1 MATRSFGFI
10 AYLWK
15 GESASPPAN
24 PAQNWVYRNTADG
37 NVYLFDAGVWNVM
50 LRPGSP
56 GPAGADGIS
65 PVVAV
70 KENTETSYILTISYN
85 DVAGQI
91 QTFDT
96 PNLKGGS
103 VGGIDQTARDAAQ
116 LAQQTVDTHIGDT
129 ANPHSITK
137 AQIGLGDADNTA
149 DADKPVSSAQQTAI
163 TSGVSDAKSYA
174 DSLFAN
180 VNTAEFAGPFN
191 AVANI
196 PTPYDTNDLYLVG
209 TAEPYD
215 IYAYVQGQLK
225 KIGSSAVDLSGYYNK
240 ADVDAYLANKANN
253 ADLTVHT
260 GNGDIHITSAQKTAW
275 TNKLDKPGNATQGHF
290 AAFNASR
297 ELTDSA
303 KTSDDFATAA
313 QGLAADNHR
322 TNNDIHVT
330 AAQKTAWSGKQD
342 ANIALTD
349 AAASTTLP
357 ATASDTIVSKI
368 QAIFCN
374 LKALFSYF
382 TNGILKVVNGGTG
395 LSSIPQYS
403 VLAASG
409 NNALIAYRRGGLG
422 VLSHASISNEYKN
435 FTNLIARTSM
445 SFLQDVADAQVEF
458 TGFMKTITANQ
469 YDDALG
475 ILKIRWSELVYTGGS
490 VDLTSSGIV
499 INATDLIKSFFPAIT
514 ANSIGYNNITLMPGA
529 VGTCGRVT
537 AYNQQGVK
545 GNPIFGGG
553 VLFYD
558 SADGLKVSGV
568 ITSDNSAILV
578 WEMEFPV
585 AVSWNAAECA
595 VFAEI

>member
-1 MATRSFGFI
+1 MEDDMRKFLTDEQVRALNNSDPYNQFFKIGTLI
-10 AYLWK
+10 QNLQKYCQYL
-15 GESASPPAN
+15 E
-24 PAQNWVYRNTADG
+24 QNSG
-37 NVYLFDAGVWNVM
+37 GGGGGGVSSVNN
-50 LRPGSP
+50 RT
-56 GPAGADGIS
+56 GAVTLDKS
-65 PVVAV
+65 
-70 KENTETSYILTISYN
+70 
-85 DVAGQI
+85 DV
-91 QTFDT
+91 
-96 PNLKGGS
+96 
-103 VGGIDQTARDAAQ
+103 
-116 LAQQTVDTHIGDT
+116 
-129 ANPHSITK
+129 
-137 AQIGLGDADNTA
+137 GLSNADNTA
-149 DADKPVSSAQQTAI
+149 DNAKPVSTAQQAAIDAEAQRAQQAESGIAGNLTAESQARASADTGLQNAIQTEIGNRQTAI
-163 TSGVSDAKSYA
+163 TSGVNEAKSYA

-180 VNTAEFAGPFN
+180 VNTAEFAGPYN

-215 IYAYVQGQLK
+215 IYAYIQGQLK
-225 KIGSSAVDLSGYYNK
+225 KIGSSNVDLSGYYNK
-240 ADVDAYLANKANN
+240 TDIDAFLGGKINN
-253 ADLTVHT
+253 PAPSGQSMDGNIPTLNA
-260 GNGDIHITSAQKTAW
+260 NGDGLVNSGKKIA
-275 TNKLDKPGNATQGHF
+275 
-290 AAFNASR
+290 
-297 ELTDSA
+297 
-303 KTSDDFATAA
+303 DFATAG
-313 QGLAADNHR
+313 QGTKADNAATAADLNAH
-322 TNNDIHVT
+322 TGNSNIHVT
-330 AAQKTAWSGKQD
+330 AAEKSAWNSKQ
-342 ANIALTD
+342 NALTFPL
-349 AAASTTLP
+349 SVP
-357 ATASDTIVSKI
+357 
-368 QAIFCN
+368 Q
-374 LKALFSYF
+374 
-382 TNGILKVVNGGTG
+382 GGTG

-422 VLSHASISNEYKN
+422 VFSHASISNEYKN
-435 FTNLIARTSM
+435 FTNLITRTSM
-445 SFLQDVADAQVEF
+445 SFLQDAADAQVEF

-558 SADGLKVSGV
+558 PADGLKVSGV

-585 AVSWNAAECA
+585 AVTWVAADCA

>member
-50 LRPGSP
+50 LTPGSP
-56 GPAGADGIS
+56 GQAGADGIS

-85 DVAGQI
+85 DAGQI

-103 VGGIDQTARDAAQ
+103 GGGIDQTARDAAQ

-163 TSGVSDAKSYA
+163 TSGVNDAKSYA

-240 ADVDAYLANKANN
+240 ADVDAYLANKVNN

-260 GNGDIHITSAQKTAW
+260 GNGDIHVTS
-275 TNKLDKPGNATQGHF
+275 
-290 AAFNASR
+290 
-297 ELTDSA
+297 
-303 KTSDDFATAA
+303 
-313 QGLAADNHR
+313 
-322 TNNDIHVT
+322 
-330 AAQKTAWSGKQD
+330 AQKTAWSGKQD

-435 FTNLIARTSM
+435 FTNLITRTSM

-458 TGFMKTITANQ
+458 TGYMKTITANQ
-469 YDDALG
+469 YDDAVG

-558 SADGLKVSGV
+558 PADGLKVSGV

-585 AVSWNAAECA
+585 AVTWVAADCA